1 MLKLLPVL
9 PSTHIKPRENMLLKF
24 SQNNQATS
32 LPPSS
37 GHNWNND
44 KGKKK
49 ENKSNLLI
57 RLTLIYIYIGPST
70 NDVKGK

>member
-1 MLKLLPVL
+1 
-9 PSTHIKPRENMLLKF
+9 MLLKF

-49 ENKSNLLI
+49 ENKSNFANK
-57 RLTLIYIYIGPST
+57 T
-70 NDVKGK
+70 NTYSYFYWAFHK